1 MQDIINSINEAEVK
15 ASEIKAQAQA
25 KCAEIV
31 QKAETVADEIAK
43 RCETDCKLYREAE
56 IRKAEKKAEEDYRKA
71 LSAKRAEAGAYA
83 DNIIKNTD
91 AEVNEIVRRITRGS
105 R

>member
-15 ASEIKAQAQA
+15 ASEIKLNAQA
-25 KCAEIV
+25 KCAEIA
-31 QKAETVADEIAK
+31 QKAETDADEIAK
-43 RCETDCKLYREAE
+43 RCETDCKIYRETE
-56 IRKAEKKAEEDYRKA
+56 IRKAEAKAEEDYRKA
-71 LSAKRAEAGAYA
+71 ISVKRAEAGAYA
-83 DNIIKNTD
+83 DNILKNTD